1 MEIQKNMCSNRPVVV
16 GLAGVLPEGVNN
28 LIWGFV
34 GFQSKATKEL
44 KEHFEKHRDYGERWL
59 RGMVDPN
66 FDEVRYRLWCIH
78 GRVLLDARQAKVDKK
93 HGWIGRFIYEQFDG
107 RISKKRDLICK
118 VKFERCTKAYQPDVL
133 RLTTWG
139 RKQNAITV

>member
-1 MEIQKNMCSNRPVVV
+1 MGEKIVLFKSPVVV
-16 GLAGVLPEGVNN
+16 GLAGVLPEGVNT
-28 LIWGFV
+28 LIWRFV

-118 VKFERCTKAYQPDVL
+118 VKFGRLTEVWQQRVL
-133 RLTTWG
+133 SLTTWG
-139 RKQNAITV
+139 RKQNALTL